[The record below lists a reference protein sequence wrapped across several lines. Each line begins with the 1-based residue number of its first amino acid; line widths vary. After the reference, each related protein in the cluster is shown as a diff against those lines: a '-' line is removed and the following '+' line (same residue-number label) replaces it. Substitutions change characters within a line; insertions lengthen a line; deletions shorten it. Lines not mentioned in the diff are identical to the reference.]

1 MAAFIA
7 ILFHPKRSLG
17 NTSACF
23 FFLATHFKNQFYL
36 WPEKRAMLT
45 MTHQSHITLPTG
57 ETELKRVSA
66 TIRGRRNL
74 ASLSREQLDIPHL
87 VSTNADIDQALESI
101 RRRRS
106 NAAH

>member
-36 WPEKRAMLT
+36 WPEKRAMFPI
-45 MTHQSHITLPTG
+45 THQSHITLPTG
-57 ETELKRVSA
+57 ETELNRVSA
-66 TIRGRRNL
+66 TIRGRTNL
-74 ASLSREQLDIPHL
+74 ASISPEQLDIPHL
-87 VSTNADIDQALESI
+87 VSTKADIDQAPERS
-101 RRRRS
+101 RRRRY
-106 NAAH
+106 

>member
-1 MAAFIA
+1 
-7 ILFHPKRSLG
+7 
-17 NTSACF
+17 
-23 FFLATHFKNQFYL
+23 
-36 WPEKRAMLT
+36 MLP

-57 ETELKRVSA
+57 ETELQRVSA

-74 ASLSREQLDIPHL
+74 AFLPAREQLDIPHL
-87 VSTNADIDQALESI
+87 VSTKADIDQALESI

>member
-1 MAAFIA
+1 
-7 ILFHPKRSLG
+7 
-17 NTSACF
+17 
-23 FFLATHFKNQFYL
+23 
-36 WPEKRAMLT
+36 MLP
-45 MTHQSHITLPTG
+45 MTLQSHITLPTG

-87 VSTNADIDQALESI
+87 VSTKADIDQALESI

>member
-36 WPEKRAMLT
+36 WPEKRAMLP

-57 ETELKRVSA
+57 ETELKRLSA

-74 ASLSREQLDIPHL
+74 ASRSREQLDIPHL
-87 VSTNADIDQALESI
+87 VSTKADIDQALESI

>member
-1 MAAFIA
+1 
-7 ILFHPKRSLG
+7 
-17 NTSACF
+17 
-23 FFLATHFKNQFYL
+23 
-36 WPEKRAMLT
+36 MLP
-45 MTHQSHITLPTG
+45 MTHQSLITLPTG

-74 ASLSREQLDIPHL
+74 ASLPAREQLDIPHL
-87 VSTNADIDQALESI
+87 VSTKADIDQALESI